1 MTTLHPNELAML
13 LDLSEA
19 LGSPLN
25 LGASFARVLEILETD
40 LKAAFGMVAFLEA
53 ETGEL
58 KVEAVTGRHDA
69 AARKA
74 RYRLGEG
81 ISSRVVK
88 TGKPIAVPHASQEPL
103 FRDQLG
109 LLASRKRAEGR
120 PLVHLGPDPDRGT
133 ECRRTGRR
141 SRLRETPGPRTP
153 RESPR
158 DRRLDA
164 RPGDARAPPPRG
176 RARPAHGGEPPAP
189 RGAARAVRRGQP
201 RRDEPLRCRSC
212 TSRSRS
218 RRPRT
223 RRS

>member
-1 MTTLHPNELAML
+1 MPSLHPNELAML

-109 LLASRKRAEGR
+109 LLACAKES
-120 PLVHLGPDPDRGT
+120 
-133 ECRRTGRR
+133 RRTTCRTSR
-141 SRLRETPGPRTP
+141 SRSG
-153 RESPR
+153 SR
-158 DRRLDA
+158 DGMPAHSAVALAYEKNRDLGHLVKILGHRRLDA

-189 RGAARAVRRGQP
+189 RGAA
-201 RRDEPLRCRSC
+201 
-212 TSRSRS
+212 
-218 RRPRT
+218 
-223 RRS
+223 